1 MPPDPMASAQNP
13 NTAMRLRCWL
23 LGLVLVYVNCYW
35 TVFQEAIWYAWPTDA
50 VPFST
55 VIVMIFILTVMNL
68 LFKKLSRKNL
78 FTYSELIVIYIMLSI
93 SSAIA
98 NWNMFAAAI
107 PSVGHAFWFAS
118 PENEWQ
124 ELIWQHLP
132 SWLTISDKS
141 VLRSYYQG
149 ESTIFAP
156 AYMKAWATPVLIWT
170 ACASVLFSSMLFISS
185 ILRKQWTQRERL
197 TYPVIQM
204 PLEMMNP
211 DGAFF
216 KNRLMWIGFAISSCI
231 VLANSI
237 NFFIPSF
244 PLIPVKR
251 QHINHLFTEK
261 PWNAVVPMKIS
272 FYPFIIGLGFMMPL
286 DLCFS
291 AWFFYLFSKVQLVL
305 ISASGLQ
312 IRSRFPYFTEQ
323 SFGAVIAVC
332 GFYIW
337 TGRKHFIRVLKHLLS
352 GSSSYDADEPIPY
365 RTSIWFFGG
374 CIVFLLLFLVKM
386 GMSVWVAICYLGILY
401 ALSVVITRVRAELGM
416 PVHDFEGL
424 EPRTSLLTIT
434 GTLRLGAK
442 NLTAIALMRWA
453 ETGDYNPHPMPHYL
467 EGFRMAERANAS
479 YRKLFFAMLAATV
492 ISSFFCLLTSLQMY
506 YRFGASSGNI
516 PQTMTNWYGESLY
529 SDLQQQLSYSVNAN
543 SVAVGAMGF
552 GAIMGLLLM
561 YMRTRFI
568 WWQFHSLGYILAS
581 SWAMYNL
588 WSCVLISWLAKM
600 MILKHGGLRSYR
612 KSLPF
617 FWGLILGDFVLG
629 GLWLA
634 IGLVFDMDVYVFY
647 L

>member
-1 MPPDPMASAQNP
+1 MELQGQWEI
-13 NTAMRLRCWL
+13 RLRCWL
-23 LGLVLVYVNCYW
+23 LSLVLIYINCYW

-55 VIVMIFILTVMNL
+55 VIVIVFFLTVFNL
-68 LFKKLSRKNL
+68 LSKKFSKRQL
-78 FTYSELIVIYIMLSI
+78 FNHSELIVIYIMLSI

-107 PSVGHAFWFAS
+107 PSVGHAFWFAN

-132 SWLTISDKS
+132 GWLTISDKS
-141 VLRSYYQG
+141 ILRAYYQG
-149 ESTIFAP
+149 DSTIFTP
-156 AYMKAWATPVLIWT
+156 IYMRAWAMPVLLWT
-170 ACASVLFSSMLFISS
+170 ACASVLFASMLLISS

-211 DGAFF
+211 NGVFF
-216 KNRLMWIGFAISSCI
+216 KNRLMWIGFAISSLIII
-231 VLANSI
+231 VNSI
-237 NFFIPSF
+237 NFYYPSF
-244 PLIPVKR
+244 PHIPIKR
-251 QHINHLFTEK
+251 QNIDYLFTDK
-261 PWNAVVPMKIS
+261 PWNAVIPMKVS

-291 AWFFYLFSKVQLVL
+291 AWFFYLFSKLQLVL

-312 IRSRFPYFTEQ
+312 IRSRFPYLIEQ
-323 SFGAVIAVC
+323 SFGAVIALC

-337 TGRKHFIRVLKHLLS
+337 TGKGHFKQILKHLFS
-352 GSSSYDADEPIPY
+352 GKSSYDKDEPISY
-365 RTSIWFFGG
+365 KATIWAFIG
-374 CIVFLLLFLVKM
+374 CIIFLILFLVKM
-386 GMSVWVAICYLGILY
+386 GMSLWVAVCYLVIIY
-401 ALSVVITRVRAELGM
+401 ALSLVITRVRAELGM

-434 GTLRLGAK
+434 GTFRLGAK
-442 NLTAIALMRWA
+442 NLTAITLMRWA

-467 EGFRMAERANAS
+467 EGFKMAERSNAS
-479 YRKLFFAMLAATV
+479 YKKLFFAMLLAIV
-492 ISSFFCLLTSLQMY
+492 VSSFFCLLTALQMY
-506 YRFGASSGNI
+506 YRYGASSGNI
-516 PQTMTNWYGESLY
+516 PDTMTRWYGESLY
-529 SDLQQQLSYSVNAN
+529 SDLQNKLSYQVNTN
-543 SVAVGAMGF
+543 SMAVSAMGF
-552 GAIMGLLLM
+552 GAFVGSFLM
-561 YMRTRFI
+561 YMRMRFI
-568 WWQFHSLGYILAS
+568 WFPFHSLGYILAS

-588 WSCVLISWLAKM
+588 WSCVLISWLAKFI
-600 MILKHGGLRSYR
+600 ILKHGGLRFYR

-617 FWGLILGDFVLG
+617 FWGLILGDFIAG

-634 IGLVFDMDVYVFY
+634 IGIIFDMNVYVFY